1 MPRPPLRP
9 HPDDDASVPGRRGL
23 LLAAA
28 GALLGGCAGLGLAP
42 QFTLTEA
49 RLQALVE
56 RQFPR
61 RHRLLELFDVTLAA
75 PRLTLLPERDRLA
88 ADWPLEVADRFG
100 GTPRRGRLQLDSG
113 LRLEPSDF
121 SLHLRQVTV
130 QRVALDGV
138 LPVSLQ
144 ALGAAIAERLLEDL
158 PVYRMSDERLQQF
171 RSLGF
176 TGGRVTIGG
185 QGVEIALHRQAP
197 PPPQAA
203 PFGLP
208 R

>member
-1 MPRPPLRP
+1 MP
-9 HPDDDASVPGRRGL
+9 HPTVVPEPRRVPVAPVRRRLL
-23 LLAAA
+23 LLAA
-28 GALLGGCAGLGLAP
+28 GGTLLGGCAGLGLAP
-42 QFTLTEA
+42 QFTLSED
-49 RLQALVE
+49 RLQALIE

-61 RHRLLELFDVTLAA
+61 RQRVLELFDVTLAV
-75 PRLTLLPERDRLA
+75 PRLTLLPDRDRLA

-100 GTPRRGRLQLDSG
+100 GSPRRGRLQLDSG

-121 SLHLRQVTV
+121 SLHLRQVAV
-130 QRVALDGV
+130 QLLELDGV

-176 TGGRVTIGG
+176 TGGSVAIKG
-185 QGVEIALHRQAP
+185 QGVEIALNRQAP
-197 PPPQAA
+197 PPPKAA
-203 PFGLP
+203 PFRL
-208 R
+208 